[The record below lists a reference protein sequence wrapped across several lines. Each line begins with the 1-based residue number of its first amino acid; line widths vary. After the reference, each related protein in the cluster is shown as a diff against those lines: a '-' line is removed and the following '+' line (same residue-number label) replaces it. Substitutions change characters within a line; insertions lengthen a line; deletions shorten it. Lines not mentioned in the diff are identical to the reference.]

1 MKNSLIIGIVVL
13 SALTSCNKTDNDVFF
28 TIGKD
33 LEYKFKDIELYDTS
47 TNMLYFKN
55 VRDEFKDIEKN
66 SFTFLDNGDVIY
78 SGTFWPGYA
87 SSIPTGPFIF
97 APPSMF
103 ANYALK
109 IDNWH
114 GDNPDVRRDP
124 RIIALL
130 KQNNLLHSGL
140 ALTSGSIEIT
150 GSQLTY
156 IFTVTNEDQSDL
168 MIIDPDKTGPGLFH
182 YFTNGLYIRDLD
194 QNEVFTNNI
203 QHISPDPW
211 NSFETGWLS
220 LLKSGESRQFK
231 IDYSINESLT
241 PGEYTSVFTFPG
253 LSYQVTLD
261 QLFQGT
267 SRIWM
272 GDIKITQKI
281 TIQTF

>member
-28 TIGKD
+28 KIGKD

-47 TNMLYFKN
+47 TNMLYFKQ

-66 SFTFLDNGDVIY
+66 SFTFLDNGDLIY

-114 GDNPDVRRDP
+114 GDNPDVRKDP

-130 KQNNLLHSGL
+130 KQHNLLHSGL
-140 ALTSGSIEIT
+140 TLSSGPIEIT

-156 IFTVTNEDQSDL
+156 IFTVTNEDKSDL

-182 YFTNGLYIRDLD
+182 YFTNGLYIRDMA
-194 QNEVFTNNI
+194 QNEVFTSNI

-231 IDYSINESLT
+231 IDYSITEPLT

-267 SRIWM
+267 SRIWL
-272 GDIKITQKI
+272 GDIKVTQKI
-281 TIQTF
+281 TIQ